1 MELLNAVNL
10 VLPALGEHV
19 VTRIDTRHP
28 TLAVILP
35 VVELKIKE
43 CLMRG
48 WWFNEYPYTAYPDT
62 EGLIAMPS
70 NTLAF
75 LPEGT
80 VDASIRNYKL
90 YNPSTR
96 NFVWAGPVKGLL
108 QENLAFDE
116 LPESVATYVFYSA
129 LVQIYI
135 VDIGLESVVQ
145 KWEGYATSAEY
156 TATQE
161 HLRNKKYSTRNSR
174 RYGRW
179 MRSLR
184 S

>member
-1 MELLNAVNL
+1 MELLKAVNL
-10 VLPALGEHV
+10 TLPALGEHV
-19 VTRIDTRHP
+19 VTRIDARHP

-35 VVELKIKE
+35 VLDLKINE

-48 WWFNEYPYTAYPDT
+48 WWFNENTYTAYPDN
-62 EGLIAMPS
+62 EGFIYMPS

-75 LPEGT
+75 LPSRD
-80 VDASIRNYKL
+80 VDASVRNFRL

-96 NFVWAGPVKGLL
+96 NFVWTGPVTGLL
-108 QENLAFDE
+108 QERLEFEE
-116 LPESVATYVFYSA
+116 LPESVATFVYYDA

-135 VDIGLESVVQ
+135 TDIGLESVVAEW
-145 KWEGYATSAEY
+145 KGYATTAEY

-161 HLRNKKYSTRNSR
+161 HLRNKKHTTKNSA
-174 RYGRW
+174 RYGRYL
-179 MRSLR
+179 RALR